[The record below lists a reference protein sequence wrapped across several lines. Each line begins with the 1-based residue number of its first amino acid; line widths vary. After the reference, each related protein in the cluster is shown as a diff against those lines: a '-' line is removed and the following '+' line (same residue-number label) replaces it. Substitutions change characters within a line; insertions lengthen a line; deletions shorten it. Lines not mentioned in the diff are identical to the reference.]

1 MLLFVLGFGIHR
13 FKPFLLPKEDSS
25 KWVQLL
31 ASNSPLVE
39 SQRSETPFS
48 LSLPPEL
55 SGASQIALGRKID
68 LNRATLYD
76 LVALPGVGEKTAQTI
91 LADRKKNGPFKR
103 PEDLMRVK
111 GIKEKKFEKLKK
123 FVMVEKARRK

>member
-1 MLLFVLGFGIHR
+1 M
-13 FKPFLLPKEDSS
+13 
-25 KWVQLL
+25 QLL